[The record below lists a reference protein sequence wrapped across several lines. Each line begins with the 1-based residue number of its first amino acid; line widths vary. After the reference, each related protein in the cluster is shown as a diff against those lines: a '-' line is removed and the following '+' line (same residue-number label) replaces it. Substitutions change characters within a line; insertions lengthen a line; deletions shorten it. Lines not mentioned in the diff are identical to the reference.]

1 MNQRFCSLAFGSH
14 IHTLRNERG
23 LTHEQLATRCKM
35 TPTTLE
41 ALEQGGISPSLTTM
55 RTLAHELDVT
65 LSSMFA
71 AIEEGAADMT
81 ARLLEV
87 TAGRSAK
94 EIALVT
100 EIARTLLQELD
111 ARRT

>member
-14 IHTLRNERG
+14 IHALRNERG
-23 LTHEQLATRCKM
+23 LTHEQLATRCEM
-35 TPTTLE
+35 TADSLE
-41 ALEQGGISPSLTTM
+41 RLEQGGTSPSLSTM
-55 RTLAHELDVT
+55 RALARELDVS

-71 AIEEGAADMT
+71 AVEETAADLT
-81 ARLLEV
+81 RQLLEL
-87 TAGRSAK
+87 TAGRSPK